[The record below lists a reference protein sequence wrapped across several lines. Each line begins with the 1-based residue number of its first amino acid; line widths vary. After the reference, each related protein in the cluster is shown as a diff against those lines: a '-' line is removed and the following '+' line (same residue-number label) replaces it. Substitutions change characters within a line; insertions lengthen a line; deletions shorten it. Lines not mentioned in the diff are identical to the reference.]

1 MSMTSPQA
9 PAAPQASRH
18 PAVSVVLATYNGSRF
33 LEQAI
38 VSVLAQ
44 TCRDYQFIIID
55 DGSTDPQVR
64 AICDRYADRIEY
76 VYQENRG
83 LAGARNAG
91 IARARGE
98 YICFIDDDDAWKPEK
113 LAKQLAF
120 MRSFRPEE
128 NVAMASTWLDLVDPE
143 GRLIGRQGHDLSGDV
158 HRRLLFESPVDAP
171 SSVMIRRDVFAAV
184 GPYDESLRYAEDR
197 DMWLRI
203 SRRYRLRSLNEHLVY
218 YRVRPGSMSRNTEG
232 QARDILAGLE
242 RTFEEC
248 RDDPE
253 VQALRPRAM
262 ASLHLRWAVSR
273 FYQADGHGC
282 REHFRT
288 AREIRPGS
296 ATRYHR
302 LLYLASYL
310 GDAPVRGFL
319 RTYRMGKGLVQRM
332 TSLARP
338 VVLHAPRQA
347 TAAARRRAPRV
358 LRLAA
363 AAMHEA
369 LFLVRLSLSF
379 ALLPV
384 RWLLPPQT
392 GIALYN
398 VLWRSARRTDLDS
411 LANWYEYDHSI
422 APYLSLAGADT
433 WLEGRCVVD
442 MGAGSGGKAISC
454 LRERA
459 RSVIAIEIDE
469 HRLRE
474 ARALTGAHLTV
485 EQQGHL
491 TLLRASAYQL
501 PIRDETVDTVVSYTV
516 FEHLSRPREA
526 LAEAFR
532 VLRPGGQVLLYY
544 HFFCSPYGAHLVQF
558 VRFPWPTRFFR
569 GDDLVQH
576 YSGKLVRDQAR
587 GLCQATFP
595 PGVGLAECT
604 HDHFVSLNRLPPE
617 EFESLLTDRPWQVVK
632 AGYYGPRRALM
643 WLGKLRPAWRKYA
656 HDGKYYLLRKP

>member
-1 MSMTSPQA
+1 MTTASPQVSA
-9 PAAPQASRH
+9 TRHASRH
-18 PAVSVVLATYNGSRF
+18 PAVTVVLATYNGSRF

-38 VSVLAQ
+38 ASVLAQ
-44 TCRDYQFIIID
+44 TCRDYEFIIID

-64 AICDRYADRIEY
+64 AICDRYADRVEY

-98 YICFIDDDDAWKPEK
+98 YVCFIDDDDAWKPEK

-120 MRSFRPEE
+120 MRSLPPED
-128 NVAMASTWLDLVDPE
+128 NVAMVSTWLDLVDPE
-143 GRLIGRQGHDLSGDV
+143 GRLIGRQGHDLTGDV

-203 SRRYRLRSLNEHLVY
+203 SHRYRLRSLNEHLVY

-253 VQALRPRAM
+253 VQTLKPRAI
-262 ASLHLRWAVSR
+262 ALLHLRWAVSR
-273 FYQADGHGC
+273 FYQADCRGC
-282 REHFRT
+282 REHFRI
-288 AREIRPGS
+288 ARQLSPGP

-302 LLYLASYL
+302 LVHLASYL
-310 GDAPVRGFL
+310 GDMPVRGFL
-319 RTYRMGKGLVQRM
+319 RAYRLAKGLVQRM
-332 TSLARP
+332 TSRSMP
-338 VVLHAPRQA
+338 VVLRAPRQA
-347 TAAARRRAPRV
+347 ATSQRRAPRV

-363 AAMHEA
+363 AAAHEG
-369 LFLVRLSLSF
+369 LFLARVSLSF

-384 RWLLPPQT
+384 RWLLPPRT

-398 VLWRSARRTDLDS
+398 ALWRGARRTDLDS
-411 LANWYEYDHSI
+411 LTNWYEYDHSI
-422 APYLSLAGADT
+422 APYLAVAGADT
-433 WLEGRCVVD
+433 WLAGRCVVD

-454 LRERA
+454 LREGA
-459 RSVIAIEIDE
+459 RSVIGIEIDA
-469 HRLRE
+469 HRVRE
-474 ARALTGAHLTV
+474 AGALANARLTE
-485 EQQGHL
+485 EQQGRL
-491 TLLRASAYQL
+491 ALLRASAYQL
-501 PIRDETVDTVVSYTV
+501 PLRDQTADTVVSYTV
-516 FEHLSRPREA
+516 FEHLSQPREA

-532 VLRPGGQVLLYY
+532 VLRPGGHMLLYY

-558 VRFPWPTRFFR
+558 IRFPWPTRFFR
-569 GDDLVQH
+569 GADLVQY
-576 YSGKLVRDQAR
+576 YSGKLARDQAR

-595 PGVGLAECT
+595 PGVGLAECA
-604 HDHFVSLNRLPPE
+604 HDHFMSLNRLPPE
-617 EFESLLTDRPWQVVK
+617 EFELLLTDRPWQVVK